1 VDGFNT
7 RTGPVTL
14 SSADVTNALTPVQPN
29 GTDNRFVGINV
40 TGSSASATIAGLLTN
55 VDQEQFHHQAVLQTG
70 YNLDLL
76 LGIIIIQVLAD
87 FFTFKKLPRWNR
99 WVRQF
104 SYIFKVRNRNEG
116 LAATRVSYC
125 ICNRML
131 LLQMTQ
137 VYRCKNTS
145 FS

>member
-1 VDGFNT
+1 
-7 RTGPVTL
+7 
-14 SSADVTNALTPVQPN
+14 
-29 GTDNRFVGINV
+29 VGINV

-55 VDQEQFHHQAVLQTG
+55 VDQRTISPSSGTANRLQFGFTSWNNNTG
-70 YNLDLL
+70 PY
-76 LGIIIIQVLAD
+76 AD
-87 FFTFKKLPRWNR
+87 FTFKLPRWNR

-104 SYIFKVRNRNEG
+104 SYILKSGIGMRVWQQAYG
-116 LAATRVSYC
+116 SATYATL
-125 ICNRML
+125 RML